1 MLLVSVWRAS
11 IMSYLLPARYFHP
24 RRSSGLTLLDFESL
38 CFTVG
43 NKNADSCLLWCSL
56 HSVMRSP
63 VLWVAC
69 KMTAVFNFNIKVCA
83 RSPQIFSDSCVC
95 SRIMWH
101 CAMERAL
108 QGGNSWNNTFR
119 NAQMF
124 WKRGNLDEQTHQTRF
139 HEHGQMSKQTQ
150 HTTEWG
156 FILPNARRH
165 TSHWLYPFVCCCNVR
180 K

>member
-24 RRSSGLTLLDFESL
+24 RRSSGLTLLEFVSL

-124 WKRGNLDEQTHQTRF
+124 WKRGNLDEQTNQTRF
-139 HEHGQMSKQTQ
+139 SLTWTDEQINTAHDRMRVHPSKC
-150 HTTEWG
+150 
-156 FILPNARRH
+156 
-165 TSHWLYPFVCCCNVR
+165 TSPHVSLVISVCMLL
-180 K
+180 

>member
-24 RRSSGLTLLDFESL
+24 RRSSGLTLLEFVSL

-108 QGGNSWNNTFR
+108 QGGNSRNNTFR

-124 WKRGNLDEQTHQTRF
+124 WKKGESRRTNKPDEISLTWTDEQINTAHDRKRLHPFKCTSPLVSLV
-139 HEHGQMSKQTQ
+139 MS
-150 HTTEWG
+150 
-156 FILPNARRH
+156 
-165 TSHWLYPFVCCCNVR
+165 VCMLL
-180 K
+180 